1 MDRRVGVVGALA
13 CLLPI
18 LTVLVAPPAQAAR
31 AVDDPISVRIR
42 SLSPAVIPQRGPIVL
57 SGVIAN
63 DSTETWTELRVY
75 PWRST
80 QPITGLGELALAAET
95 DPALG
100 VGTRIVDTSAA
111 IDSLEPGQSASFRVR
126 IPRDR
131 LGIEQGAAGVY
142 WIGVQVLGS
151 SSAGRDLIADGR
163 ARTFI
168 PLVGRRPSVV
178 STAIVIPIRHRV
190 AFTRTGSLT
199 DEASWLEALGPDG
212 HLRGVLDLLAEAP
225 SGDVTVVVD
234 PAVLDA
240 VRRLADGNP
249 PRDLGP
255 VDEPG
260 PNPTGSPSPT
270 AEISRSS
277 LRLREIETVKHYAA
291 TWLADFTAAAKGL
304 DLLALP
310 YADLDVDAA
319 AQHDPE
325 LIERAAALSTAALK
339 RLGLS
344 APIVVMPP
352 SGHLSPS
359 TIAAI
364 PASMRILVSDAV
376 LAARAPDPAD
386 DPTSVQVGERILHL
400 TNAAA
405 STGGPLPGNP
415 HSALQLRQRILAEA
429 ALRAADTK
437 SRALIV
443 AAPSD
448 WDPGTAGGNF
458 FTQLDRDWL
467 ALVPEAT
474 AHFVAPGQVPATDL
488 TYPERAEDL
497 ELDESMFVR
506 VHDVI
511 AAGRTLGN
519 ILARP
524 TDVTDEVAAQAI
536 AGASYAR
543 RVDQTQSLLELDL
556 AERFLTRYFR
566 QIRIAAPPY
575 VTLSS
580 TSGRFRVDLA
590 NDLEYAVTVR
600 IEALTDPAL
609 TIEAPAEVELAGQSR
624 TTVLVNARSA
634 ELGVH
639 EVTLLVTDVDG
650 TPLGP
655 QDSLPIRANQVGKV
669 IWVIIGSGLALLFV
683 AIVLRLVRRFR
694 RRGEG

>member
-1 MDRRVGVVGALA
+1 M
-13 CLLPI
+13 
-18 LTVLVAPPAQAAR
+18 
-31 AVDDPISVRIR
+31 DDPISVRIR

-111 IDSLEPGQSASFRVR
+111 IDSLEPGQSAPFRVR
-126 IPRDR
+126 VPRDR

-142 WIGVQVLGS
+142 WIGVQVLGT

-168 PLVGRRPSVV
+168 PLVGRRPSAVR
-178 STAIVIPIRHRV
+178 TAIVVPIRHRV

-225 SGDVTVVVD
+225 SGAVTVVVD

-270 AEISRSS
+270 ADISRSS
-277 LRLREIETVKHYAA
+277 LGLRELETVKQYAA
-291 TWLADFTAAAKGL
+291 TWLTDFTAAAKGL

-319 AQHDPE
+319 AQHDPD
-325 LIERAAALSTAALK
+325 LIERAVALSTAALK

-344 APIVVMPP
+344 APIVAMPP
-352 SGHLSPS
+352 SGHLRPS

-364 PASMRILVSDAV
+364 PASMRLLVSDAV
-376 LAARAPDPAD
+376 LADRAPDPAD
-386 DPTSVQVGERILHL
+386 DPTSLQVGERILHL

-405 STGGPLPGNP
+405 SSGGPLPGNP

-429 ALRAADTK
+429 ALRADDPSTG
-437 SRALIV
+437 SLVV

-448 WDPGTAGGNF
+448 WDPGAGGNF

-467 ALVPEAT
+467 ALVPEST
-474 AHFVAPGQVPATDL
+474 AHFGAPRQVPATDL
-488 TYPERAEDL
+488 AYPERAEDL

-506 VHDVI
+506 VHQVT
-511 AAGRTLGN
+511 AAGRTLEN
-519 ILARP
+519 ILTRP
-524 TDVTDEVAAQAI
+524 TDVADEVAAQAI

-556 AERFLTRYFR
+556 AERFLNRYFR

-624 TTVLVNARSA
+624 TTVLVNARSTR
-634 ELGVH
+634 LGVH

-669 IWVIIGSGLALLFV
+669 IWVIIGSGLALLLV